1 MKNEKFLSYLVIFAG
16 ILCAVILGI
25 RSWSTGQGKKVEA
38 SATAKTQKVT
48 VPGFGGDIE
57 LEVTADEE
65 KLYAVNVLSNS
76 ETQGI
81 GSKAIEALP
90 ALMVEQQ
97 SFNVDG
103 IAGATVSST
112 ALRTGVEQAI
122 TEMGFS
128 TEKFSTA
135 SGGSS
140 VNAEPA
146 KDQNL
151 EADVVVIG
159 AGGAGMI
166 SAITAADLG
175 KSVVILES
183 QAMVGGNSIRAT
195 GGMNAVATKW
205 RNENT
210 FEEGAGVE
218 KTLATATEKYSDHE
232 TITALAEKVKE
243 QYEAYQANPEGYFDS
258 VELMELDTMIG
269 GKGKNDPSLVKVLA
283 SQSAGA
289 IDYLDELGMT
299 VHNVGSFGGASV
311 KRIHRPVDEN
321 GKVIAV
327 GSYMIPILEE
337 NLNKRENITLL
348 TSVTAEEI
356 TKAEDGKISG
366 VKAKGSSGNSVE
378 VKAPVVIVATGGFAA
393 NMEMVEKY
401 QPSLKGYMST
411 NAAGALGQGITMA
424 EAVGADT
431 VDMDQIQIHPT
442 VTTNDAHLITEGLRG
457 DGAILVNQEGLRFTD
472 EVGTRDAVSKAEI
485 EQTNSQVYLVI
496 DNKMVEKSAVIQGY
510 IKSGYTVTGEDA
522 KSLAKAMGV
531 PEEAFEKTITEWNDS
546 VAKKEDTAFGRT
558 SFAEPLDTA
567 PFYAIKVTP
576 GVHHTMGGLRINGL
590 TEVLDKDGNAI
601 PGLFAAGEVTGGVHG
616 ANRLGGN
623 AVADFTVFGK
633 IAGESAAKY
642 RGE

>member
-1 MKNEKFLSYLVIFAG
+1 MKNEKFLSYLVILAG
-16 ILCAVILGI
+16 ILCAVLLGI
-25 RSWSTGQGKKVEA
+25 RSWTTEQAKKVDA
-38 SATAKTQKVT
+38 PDTAKTQKVT
-48 VPGFGGDIE
+48 VAGFGGDMT
-57 LEVTADEE
+57 LEVTADAE
-65 KLYAVNVLSNS
+65 KLYGVNVLSNS

-81 GSKAIEALP
+81 GSKAVEALP
-90 ALMVEQQ
+90 ALMVEKQ

-122 TEMGFS
+122 KEMGFS
-128 TEKFSTA
+128 TEKFSTP

-140 VNAEPA
+140 NAEPA

-195 GGMNAVATKW
+195 GGMNAAATKW
-205 RNENT
+205 QNENS

-218 KTLATATEKYSDHE
+218 KTLATAAEKYSDND

-243 QYEAYQANPEGYFDS
+243 QYAAYQANPEGYFDS
-258 VELMELDTMIG
+258 VELMELDTMVG

-283 SQSAGA
+283 EQSAPA
-289 IDYLDELGMT
+289 IDYLEKLGMT
-299 VHNVGSFGGASV
+299 IHNVGSFGGASV

-337 NLNKRENITLL
+337 NLNKRDKITLL

-356 TKAEDGKISG
+356 TKSEDGKISG

-411 NAAGALGQGITMA
+411 NAPGALGQGITMA
-424 EAVGADT
+424 EAIGADT

-457 DGAILVNQEGLRFTD
+457 DGAILINQEGLRFTD

-510 IKSGYTVTGEDA
+510 IKSGYTVSGEDA

-531 PEEAFEKTITEWNDS
+531 PEEAFEKTLSEWNES
-546 VAKKEDTAFGRT
+546 VAKKEDAAFGRT
-558 SFAEPLDTA
+558 SFAAPLDTA

-576 GVHHTMGGLRINGL
+576 GVHHTMGGLRINGV
-590 TEVLDKDGNAI
+590 TEVLDKAGNAI

-623 AVADFTVFGK
+623 AVADFSVFGK

-642 RGE
+642 QR

>member
-1 MKNEKFLSYLVIFAG
+1 MKNEKFLSYLVILAG
-16 ILCAVILGI
+16 ILCAVLLGI
-25 RSWSTGQGKKVEA
+25 RSWTTEQAKKVDA
-38 SATAKTQKVT
+38 PDTAKTQKVT
-48 VPGFGGDIE
+48 VAGFGGDMT
-57 LEVTADEE
+57 LEVIADAE
-65 KLYAVNVLSNS
+65 KLYGVNVLSNS

-81 GSKAIEALP
+81 GSKAVEALP
-90 ALMVEQQ
+90 ALMVEKQ

-122 TEMGFS
+122 KEMGFS
-128 TEKFSTA
+128 TEKFSTP

-140 VNAEPA
+140 NAEPA

-195 GGMNAVATKW
+195 GGMNAAATKW
-205 RNENT
+205 QNENS

-218 KTLATATEKYSDHE
+218 KTLATAAEKYSDND

-243 QYEAYQANPEGYFDS
+243 QYAAYQANPEGYFDS
-258 VELMELDTMIG
+258 VELMELDTMVG

-283 SQSAGA
+283 EQSAPA
-289 IDYLDELGMT
+289 IDYLEKLGMT
-299 VHNVGSFGGASV
+299 IHNVGSFGGASV

-337 NLNKRENITLL
+337 NLNKRDKITLL

-356 TKAEDGKISG
+356 TKSEDGKISG
-366 VKAKGSSGNSVE
+366 VKAKGGSGNSVE

-401 QPSLKGYMST
+401 QPGLKGYMST
-411 NAAGALGQGITMA
+411 NAPGALGQGITMA
-424 EAVGADT
+424 EAIGADT

-510 IKSGYTVTGEDA
+510 IKSGYTVSGEDA

-531 PEEAFEKTITEWNDS
+531 PEEAFEKTLSEWNES
-546 VAKKEDTAFGRT
+546 VAKKEDAAFGRT
-558 SFAEPLDTA
+558 SFAAPLDTA

-576 GVHHTMGGLRINGL
+576 GVHHTMGGLRINGV
-590 TEVLDKDGNAI
+590 TEVLDKAGNAI

-623 AVADFTVFGK
+623 AVADFSVFGK

-642 RGE
+642 QR

>member
-1 MKNEKFLSYLVIFAG
+1 MKNEKFLSYLVILAG
-16 ILCAVILGI
+16 ILCAVLLGI
-25 RSWSTGQGKKVEA
+25 RSWTTEQAKKVDA
-38 SATAKTQKVT
+38 PDTAKTQKVT
-48 VPGFGGDIE
+48 VAGFGGDMT
-57 LEVTADEE
+57 LEVTADAE
-65 KLYAVNVLSNS
+65 KLYGVNVLSNS

-81 GSKAIEALP
+81 GSKAVEALP
-90 ALMVEQQ
+90 ALMVEKQ

-122 TEMGFS
+122 KEMGFS
-128 TEKFSTA
+128 TEKFSTP

-140 VNAEPA
+140 NAEPA

-183 QAMVGGNSIRAT
+183 QAMVGGHSIRAT
-195 GGMNAVATKW
+195 GGMNAADTKW
-205 RNENT
+205 QNENS

-218 KTLATATEKYSDHE
+218 KTLATAAEKYSDND

-283 SQSAGA
+283 EQSAPA
-289 IDYLDELGMT
+289 IDYLEKLGMT
-299 VHNVGSFGGASV
+299 IHNVGSFGGASV

-337 NLNKRENITLL
+337 NLNKRDKITLL

-356 TKAEDGKISG
+356 TKSEDGKISG

-393 NMEMVEKY
+393 NKEMVEKY

-424 EAVGADT
+424 EAIGADT

-510 IKSGYTVTGEDA
+510 IKSGYTVSGEDA

-531 PEEAFEKTITEWNDS
+531 PEEAFEKTLSEWNES
-546 VAKKEDTAFGRT
+546 VAKKEDAAFGRT
-558 SFAEPLDTA
+558 SFAAPLDTA

-576 GVHHTMGGLRINGL
+576 GVHHTMGGLRINGV
-590 TEVLDKDGNAI
+590 TEVLDKAGNAI

-623 AVADFTVFGK
+623 AVADFSVFGK

-642 RGE
+642 QR

>member
-1 MKNEKFLSYLVIFAG
+1 MKNEKFLSYLVILAG
-16 ILCAVILGI
+16 ILCAVLLGI
-25 RSWSTGQGKKVEA
+25 RSWTTEQTKKVDA
-38 SATAKTQKVT
+38 PDTAKTQKVT
-48 VPGFGGDIE
+48 VAGFGGDMT
-57 LEVTADEE
+57 LEVTADAE
-65 KLYAVNVLSNS
+65 KLYGVNVLSNS

-81 GSKAIEALP
+81 GSKAVEALP
-90 ALMVEQQ
+90 ALMVEKQ

-122 TEMGFS
+122 KEMGFS
-128 TEKFSTA
+128 TEKFSTP

-140 VNAEPA
+140 NAEPA

-195 GGMNAVATKW
+195 GGMNAAATKW
-205 RNENT
+205 QNENS

-218 KTLATATEKYSDHE
+218 KTLATAAEKYSDND

-243 QYEAYQANPEGYFDS
+243 QYAAYQANPEGYFDS
-258 VELMELDTMIG
+258 VELMELDTMVG

-283 SQSAGA
+283 EQSAPA
-289 IDYLDELGMT
+289 IDYLEKLGMT
-299 VHNVGSFGGASV
+299 IHNVGSFGGASV

-337 NLNKRENITLL
+337 NLNKRDKITLL

-356 TKAEDGKISG
+356 TKSEDGKISG

-401 QPSLKGYMST
+401 QPGLKGYMST
-411 NAAGALGQGITMA
+411 NAPGALGQGITMA
-424 EAVGADT
+424 EAIGADT

-457 DGAILVNQEGLRFTD
+457 DGAILINQEGLRFTD

-510 IKSGYTVTGEDA
+510 IKSGYTVSGEDA

-531 PEEAFEKTITEWNDS
+531 PEEAFEKTLSEWNES
-546 VAKKEDTAFGRT
+546 VAKKEDAAFGRT
-558 SFAEPLDTA
+558 SFAAPLDTA

-576 GVHHTMGGLRINGL
+576 GVHHTMGGLRINGV
-590 TEVLDKDGNAI
+590 TEVLDKAGNAI

-623 AVADFTVFGK
+623 AVADFSVFGK

-642 RGE
+642 QR

>member
-1 MKNEKFLSYLVIFAG
+1 MKNEKFLSYLVILAG
-16 ILCAVILGI
+16 ILCAVLLGI
-25 RSWSTGQGKKVEA
+25 RSWTTEQAKKVDA
-38 SATAKTQKVT
+38 PDTAKTQKVT
-48 VPGFGGDIE
+48 VAGFGGDMT
-57 LEVTADEE
+57 LEVIADAE
-65 KLYAVNVLSNS
+65 KLYGVNVLSNS

-81 GSKAIEALP
+81 GSKAVEALP
-90 ALMVEQQ
+90 ALMVEKQ

-122 TEMGFS
+122 KEMGFS
-128 TEKFSTA
+128 TEKFSTP

-140 VNAEPA
+140 NAEPA

-195 GGMNAVATKW
+195 GGMNAAATKW
-205 RNENT
+205 QNENS

-218 KTLATATEKYSDHE
+218 KTLATAAEKYSDND

-243 QYEAYQANPEGYFDS
+243 QYAAYQANPEGYFDS
-258 VELMELDTMIG
+258 VELMELDTMVG

-283 SQSAGA
+283 EQSAPA
-289 IDYLDELGMT
+289 IDYLEKLGMT
-299 VHNVGSFGGASV
+299 IHNVGSFGGASV

-337 NLNKRENITLL
+337 NLNKRDKITLL

-356 TKAEDGKISG
+356 TKSEDGKISG

-411 NAAGALGQGITMA
+411 NAPGALGQGITMA
-424 EAVGADT
+424 EAIGADT

-510 IKSGYTVTGEDA
+510 IKSGYTVSGEDA

-531 PEEAFEKTITEWNDS
+531 PEEAFEKTLSEWNES
-546 VAKKEDTAFGRT
+546 VAKKEDAAFGRT
-558 SFAEPLDTA
+558 SFAAPLDTA

-576 GVHHTMGGLRINGL
+576 GVHHTMGGLRINGV
-590 TEVLDKDGNAI
+590 TEVLDKAGNAI

-623 AVADFTVFGK
+623 AVADFSVFGK

-642 RGE
+642 QR

>member
-1 MKNEKFLSYLVIFAG
+1 MKNEKFLSYLVILAG

-25 RSWSTGQGKKVEA
+25 RSWNTEQARKVDA
-38 SATAKTQKVT
+38 PDTAKTQKVT
-48 VPGFGGDIE
+48 VAGFGGDMT
-57 LEVTADEE
+57 LEVTADAD
-65 KLYAVNVLSNS
+65 KLYGVNVLSNS

-81 GSKAIEALP
+81 GSKAVEALP

-122 TEMGFS
+122 KEMGFS
-128 TEKFSTA
+128 TDKFSTP

-140 VNAEPA
+140 NAEPA

-195 GGMNAVATKW
+195 GGMNAAATKW
-205 RNENT
+205 QNENP

-218 KTLATATEKYSDHE
+218 KTLATAAEKYSDNE
-232 TITALAEKVKE
+232 TITALAAKVKE
-243 QYEAYQANPEGYFDS
+243 QYAAYQANPEGYFDS
-258 VELMELDTMIG
+258 VELMELDTMVG
-269 GKGKNDPSLVKVLA
+269 GKGKNNPTLVKVLA
-283 SQSAGA
+283 EQSGPA
-289 IDYLDELGMT
+289 IDYLEKLGMT
-299 VHNVGSFGGASV
+299 IHNVGSFGGASV

-337 NLNKRENITLL
+337 NLKKRDKITLL

-356 TKAEDGKISG
+356 TKSEDGKISG

-393 NMEMVEKY
+393 NKEMVEKY

-411 NAAGALGQGITMA
+411 NAPGALGQGITMA
-424 EAVGADT
+424 EALGADT

-442 VTTNDAHLITEGLRG
+442 VTTTDAHLITEGLRG

-485 EQTNSQVYLVI
+485 EQTNSQVYLVL

-522 KSLAKAMGV
+522 KSLAKSMGV
-531 PEEAFEKTITEWNDS
+531 PEDALEKTITEWNES

-558 SFAEPLDTA
+558 SFADPLDTA

-576 GVHHTMGGLRINGL
+576 GVHHTMGGLRINEV
-590 TEVLDKDGNAI
+590 TEVLDKNGNAI
-601 PGLFAAGEVTGGVHG
+601 PGFFAAGEVTGGVHG

-633 IAGESAAKY
+633 IAGESAAKFQ
-642 RGE
+642 G

>member
-1 MKNEKFLSYLVIFAG
+1 MKNEKFLSYLVILAG
-16 ILCAVILGI
+16 ILCAVLLGI
-25 RSWSTGQGKKVEA
+25 RSWTMEQAKKVDA
-38 SATAKTQKVT
+38 PDTAKTQKVT
-48 VPGFGGDIE
+48 VAGFGGDMT
-57 LEVTADEE
+57 LEVTADAE
-65 KLYAVNVLSNS
+65 KLYGVNVLSNS

-81 GSKAIEALP
+81 GSKAVEALP
-90 ALMVEQQ
+90 ALMVEKQ

-122 TEMGFS
+122 KEMGFS
-128 TEKFSTA
+128 TEKFSTP

-140 VNAEPA
+140 NAEPA

-195 GGMNAVATKW
+195 GGMNAAATKW
-205 RNENT
+205 QNENS

-218 KTLATATEKYSDHE
+218 KTLATAAEKYSDND

-243 QYEAYQANPEGYFDS
+243 QYAAYQANPEGYFDS
-258 VELMELDTMIG
+258 VELMELDTMVG

-283 SQSAGA
+283 EQSAPA
-289 IDYLDELGMT
+289 IDYLEKLGMT
-299 VHNVGSFGGASV
+299 IHNVGSFGGASV

-337 NLNKRENITLL
+337 NLNKRDKITLL

-356 TKAEDGKISG
+356 TKSEDGKISG

-411 NAAGALGQGITMA
+411 NAPGALGQGITMA
-424 EAVGADT
+424 EAIGADT

-510 IKSGYTVTGEDA
+510 IKSGYTVSGEDA

-531 PEEAFEKTITEWNDS
+531 PEEAFEKTLSEWNES
-546 VAKKEDTAFGRT
+546 VAKKEDAAFGRT
-558 SFAEPLDTA
+558 SFAAPLDTA

-576 GVHHTMGGLRINGL
+576 GVHHTMGGLRINGV
-590 TEVLDKDGNAI
+590 TEVLDKAGNAI

-623 AVADFTVFGK
+623 AVADFSVFGK

-642 RGE
+642 QR

>member
-1 MKNEKFLSYLVIFAG
+1 MKNEKFLSYLVILAG
-16 ILCAVILGI
+16 ILCAVLLGI
-25 RSWSTGQGKKVEA
+25 RSWTTEQAKKVDA
-38 SATAKTQKVT
+38 PDTAKTQKVT
-48 VPGFGGDIE
+48 VAGFGGDMT
-57 LEVTADEE
+57 LEVIADAE
-65 KLYAVNVLSNS
+65 KLYGVNVLSNS

-81 GSKAIEALP
+81 GSKAVEALP
-90 ALMVEQQ
+90 ALMVEKQ

-122 TEMGFS
+122 KEMGFS
-128 TEKFSTA
+128 TEKFSTP

-140 VNAEPA
+140 NAEPA

-195 GGMNAVATKW
+195 GGMNAAATKW
-205 RNENT
+205 QNENS

-218 KTLATATEKYSDHE
+218 KTLATAAEKYSDND

-243 QYEAYQANPEGYFDS
+243 QYAAYQANPEGYFDS
-258 VELMELDTMIG
+258 VELMELDTMVG

-356 TKAEDGKISG
+356 TKSEDGKISG
-366 VKAKGSSGNSVE
+366 VKAKGISGNMVE
-378 VKAPVVIVATGGFAA
+378 VHAPVVIVATGGFAA

-442 VTTNDAHLITEGLRG
+442 VTTTDAHLITEGLRG

-531 PEEAFEKTITEWNDS
+531 PEDAFEKTITEWNES

-558 SFAEPLDTA
+558 SFDEPLDTA

-576 GVHHTMGGLRINGL
+576 GVHHTMGGLRINGV

-601 PGLFAAGEVTGGVHG
+601 AGLFAAGEVTGGVHG

-642 RGE
+642 QK

>member
-1 MKNEKFLSYLVIFAG
+1 MKNEKFLSYLVILAG
-16 ILCAVILGI
+16 ILCAVLLGI
-25 RSWSTGQGKKVEA
+25 RSWTTEQAKKVDA
-38 SATAKTQKVT
+38 PDTAKTQKVT
-48 VPGFGGDIE
+48 VAGFGGDMT
-57 LEVTADEE
+57 LEVIADAE
-65 KLYAVNVLSNS
+65 KLYGVNVLSNS

-81 GSKAIEALP
+81 GSKAVEALP
-90 ALMVEQQ
+90 ALMVEKQ

-122 TEMGFS
+122 KEMGFS
-128 TEKFSTA
+128 TEKFSTP

-140 VNAEPA
+140 NAEPA

-195 GGMNAVATKW
+195 GGMNAAATKW
-205 RNENT
+205 QNENS

-218 KTLATATEKYSDHE
+218 KTLATAAEKYSDND

-243 QYEAYQANPEGYFDS
+243 QYAAYQANPEGYFDS
-258 VELMELDTMIG
+258 VELMELDTMVG

-283 SQSAGA
+283 EQSAPA
-289 IDYLDELGMT
+289 IDYLEKLGMT
-299 VHNVGSFGGASV
+299 IHNVGSFGGASV

-337 NLNKRENITLL
+337 NLNKRDKITLL

-356 TKAEDGKISG
+356 TKSEDGKISG

-401 QPSLKGYMST
+401 QPGLKGDMST
-411 NAAGALGQGITMA
+411 NAPGALGQGITMA
-424 EAVGADT
+424 EAIGADT

-510 IKSGYTVTGEDA
+510 IKSGYTVSGEDA

-531 PEEAFEKTITEWNDS
+531 PEEAFEKTLSEWNES
-546 VAKKEDTAFGRT
+546 VAKKEDAAFGRT
-558 SFAEPLDTA
+558 SFAAPLDTA

-576 GVHHTMGGLRINGL
+576 GVHHTMGGLRINGV
-590 TEVLDKDGNAI
+590 TEVLDKAGNAI

-623 AVADFTVFGK
+623 AVADFSVFGK

-642 RGE
+642 QR

>member
-1 MKNEKFLSYLVIFAG
+1 MKNEKFLSYLVILAG
-16 ILCAVILGI
+16 ILCAVLLGI
-25 RSWSTGQGKKVEA
+25 RSWTTEQAKKVDA
-38 SATAKTQKVT
+38 PDTAKTQKVT
-48 VPGFGGDIE
+48 VAGFGGDMT
-57 LEVTADEE
+57 LEVIADAE
-65 KLYAVNVLSNS
+65 KLYGVNVLSNS

-81 GSKAIEALP
+81 GSKAVEALP
-90 ALMVEQQ
+90 ALMVEKQ

-122 TEMGFS
+122 KEMGFS
-128 TEKFSTA
+128 TEKFSTP

-140 VNAEPA
+140 NAEPA

-195 GGMNAVATKW
+195 GGMNAAATKW
-205 RNENT
+205 QNENS

-218 KTLATATEKYSDHE
+218 KTLATAAEKYSDND

-243 QYEAYQANPEGYFDS
+243 QYAAYQANPEGYFDS
-258 VELMELDTMIG
+258 VELMELDTMVG

-283 SQSAGA
+283 EQSAPA
-289 IDYLDELGMT
+289 IDYLEKLGMT
-299 VHNVGSFGGASV
+299 IHNVGSFGGASV

-337 NLNKRENITLL
+337 NLNKRDKITLL

-356 TKAEDGKISG
+356 TKSEDGKISG
-366 VKAKGSSGNSVE
+366 VKAKGSSGNTVE

-401 QPSLKGYMST
+401 QPGLKGYMST
-411 NAAGALGQGITMA
+411 NAPGALGQGITMA
-424 EAVGADT
+424 EAIGADT

-510 IKSGYTVTGEDA
+510 IKSGYTVSGEDA

-531 PEEAFEKTITEWNDS
+531 PEEAFEKTLSEWNES
-546 VAKKEDTAFGRT
+546 VAKKEDAAFGRT
-558 SFAEPLDTA
+558 SFAAPLDTA
-567 PFYAIKVTP
+567 PFYVIKVTP
-576 GVHHTMGGLRINGL
+576 GVHHTMGGLRINGV
-590 TEVLDKDGNAI
+590 TEVLDKAGNAI

-623 AVADFTVFGK
+623 AVADFSVFGK

-642 RGE
+642 QR

>member
-1 MKNEKFLSYLVIFAG
+1 MKNEKFLSYLVILAG
-16 ILCAVILGI
+16 ILCAVLLGI
-25 RSWSTGQGKKVEA
+25 RSWTTEQAKKVDA
-38 SATAKTQKVT
+38 PDTAKTQKVT
-48 VPGFGGDIE
+48 VAGFGGDMT
-57 LEVTADEE
+57 LEVTADAE
-65 KLYAVNVLSNS
+65 KLYGVNVLSNS

-81 GSKAIEALP
+81 GSKAVEALP
-90 ALMVEQQ
+90 ALMVEKQ

-122 TEMGFS
+122 KEMGFS
-128 TEKFSTA
+128 TEKFSTP

-140 VNAEPA
+140 NAEPA

-183 QAMVGGNSIRAT
+183 QAMAGGNSIRAT
-195 GGMNAVATKW
+195 GGMNAAATKW
-205 RNENT
+205 QNENS

-218 KTLATATEKYSDHE
+218 KTLATAAEKYSDND

-243 QYEAYQANPEGYFDS
+243 QYAAYQANPEGYFDS
-258 VELMELDTMIG
+258 VELMELDTMVG

-283 SQSAGA
+283 EQSAPA
-289 IDYLDELGMT
+289 IDYLEKLGMT
-299 VHNVGSFGGASV
+299 IHNVGSFGGASV

-337 NLNKRENITLL
+337 NLNKRDKITLL

-356 TKAEDGKISG
+356 TKSEDGKISG

-411 NAAGALGQGITMA
+411 NAPGALGQGITMA
-424 EAVGADT
+424 EAIGADT

-510 IKSGYTVTGEDA
+510 IKSGYTVSGEDA

-531 PEEAFEKTITEWNDS
+531 PEEAFEKTLSEWNES
-546 VAKKEDTAFGRT
+546 VAKKEDAAFGRT
-558 SFAEPLDTA
+558 SFAAPLDTA

-576 GVHHTMGGLRINGL
+576 GVHHTMGGLRINGV
-590 TEVLDKDGNAI
+590 TEVLDKAGNAI

-623 AVADFTVFGK
+623 AVADFSVFGK

-642 RGE
+642 QR

>member
-1 MKNEKFLSYLVIFAG
+1 M
-16 ILCAVILGI
+16 GI
-25 RSWSTGQGKKVEA
+25 RSWTTEQAKKVDA
-38 SATAKTQKVT
+38 PDTAKTQKVT
-48 VPGFGGDIE
+48 VAGFGGDMT
-57 LEVTADEE
+57 LEVTADAE
-65 KLYAVNVLSNS
+65 KLYGVNVLSNS

-81 GSKAIEALP
+81 GSKAVEALP
-90 ALMVEQQ
+90 TLMVEKQ

-122 TEMGFS
+122 KEMGFS
-128 TEKFSTA
+128 TEKFSTP

-140 VNAEPA
+140 NAEPA

-195 GGMNAVATKW
+195 GGMNAADTKW
-205 RNENT
+205 QNENS

-218 KTLATATEKYSDHE
+218 KTLATAAEKYSDND

-243 QYEAYQANPEGYFDS
+243 QYAAYQANPEGYFDS
-258 VELMELDTMIG
+258 VELMELDTMVG

-283 SQSAGA
+283 EQSAPA
-289 IDYLDELGMT
+289 IDYLEKLGMT
-299 VHNVGSFGGASV
+299 IHNVGSFGGASV

-337 NLNKRENITLL
+337 NLNKRDKITLL

-356 TKAEDGKISG
+356 TKSEDGKISG

-401 QPSLKGYMST
+401 QPGLKGYMST
-411 NAAGALGQGITMA
+411 NAPGALGQGITMA
-424 EAVGADT
+424 EAIGADT

-510 IKSGYTVTGEDA
+510 IKSGYTVSGEDA

-531 PEEAFEKTITEWNDS
+531 PEEAFEKTLSEWNES
-546 VAKKEDTAFGRT
+546 VAKKEDAAFGRT
-558 SFAEPLDTA
+558 SFAAPLDTA

-576 GVHHTMGGLRINGL
+576 GVHHTMGGLRINGV
-590 TEVLDKDGNAI
+590 TEVLDKAGNAI

-623 AVADFTVFGK
+623 AVADFSVFGK

-642 RGE
+642 QR

>member
-1 MKNEKFLSYLVIFAG
+1 MKNEKFLSYLVILAG
-16 ILCAVILGI
+16 ILCAVLLGI
-25 RSWSTGQGKKVEA
+25 RSWTTEQAKKVDA
-38 SATAKTQKVT
+38 PDTAKTQKVT
-48 VPGFGGDIE
+48 VAGFGGDMT
-57 LEVTADEE
+57 LEVTADAE
-65 KLYAVNVLSNS
+65 KLYGVNVLSNS

-81 GSKAIEALP
+81 GSKAVEALP
-90 ALMVEQQ
+90 ALMVEKQ

-122 TEMGFS
+122 KEMGFS
-128 TEKFSTA
+128 TEKFSTP

-140 VNAEPA
+140 NAEPA

-195 GGMNAVATKW
+195 GGMNAAATKW
-205 RNENT
+205 QNENS

-218 KTLATATEKYSDHE
+218 KTLATAAEKYSDND

-243 QYEAYQANPEGYFDS
+243 QYAAYQANPEGYFDS
-258 VELMELDTMIG
+258 VELMELDTMVG

-283 SQSAGA
+283 EQSAPA
-289 IDYLDELGMT
+289 IDYLEKLGMT
-299 VHNVGSFGGASV
+299 IHNVGSFGGASV

-337 NLNKRENITLL
+337 NLNKRDKITLL

-356 TKAEDGKISG
+356 TKSEDGKISG

-411 NAAGALGQGITMA
+411 NAPGALGQGITMA
-424 EAVGADT
+424 EAIGADT

-510 IKSGYTVTGEDA
+510 IKSGYTVSGEDA

-531 PEEAFEKTITEWNDS
+531 PEEAFEKTLSEWNES
-546 VAKKEDTAFGRT
+546 VAKKEDAAFGRT
-558 SFAEPLDTA
+558 SFAAPLDTA

-576 GVHHTMGGLRINGL
+576 GVHHTMGGLRINGV
-590 TEVLDKDGNAI
+590 TEVLDKAGNAI

-623 AVADFTVFGK
+623 AVADFNVFGK

-642 RGE
+642 QR

>member
-1 MKNEKFLSYLVIFAG
+1 M
-16 ILCAVILGI
+16 GI
-25 RSWSTGQGKKVEA
+25 RSWTTEQAKKVDA
-38 SATAKTQKVT
+38 PDTAKTQKVT
-48 VPGFGGDIE
+48 VAGFGGDMT
-57 LEVTADEE
+57 LEVTADAE
-65 KLYAVNVLSNS
+65 KLYGVNVLSNS

-81 GSKAIEALP
+81 GSKAVEALP
-90 ALMVEQQ
+90 ALMVEKQ

-122 TEMGFS
+122 KEMGFS
-128 TEKFSTA
+128 TEKFSTP

-140 VNAEPA
+140 NAEPA

-195 GGMNAVATKW
+195 GGMNAAATKW
-205 RNENT
+205 QNENS

-218 KTLATATEKYSDHE
+218 KTLATAAEKYSDND

-243 QYEAYQANPEGYFDS
+243 QYAAYQANPEGYFDS
-258 VELMELDTMIG
+258 VELMELDTMVG

-283 SQSAGA
+283 EQSAPA
-289 IDYLDELGMT
+289 IDYLEKLGMT
-299 VHNVGSFGGASV
+299 IHNVGSFGGASV

-337 NLNKRENITLL
+337 NLNKRDKITLL

-356 TKAEDGKISG
+356 TKSEDGKISG

-411 NAAGALGQGITMA
+411 NAPGALGQGITMA
-424 EAVGADT
+424 EAIGADT

-510 IKSGYTVTGEDA
+510 IKSGYTVSGEDA

-531 PEEAFEKTITEWNDS
+531 PEEAFEKTLSEWNES
-546 VAKKEDTAFGRT
+546 VAKKEDAAFGRT
-558 SFAEPLDTA
+558 SFAAPLDTA

-576 GVHHTMGGLRINGL
+576 GVHHTMGGLRINGV
-590 TEVLDKDGNAI
+590 TEVLDKAGNAI

-623 AVADFTVFGK
+623 AVADFSVFGK

-642 RGE
+642 QR

>member
-1 MKNEKFLSYLVIFAG
+1 
-16 ILCAVILGI
+16 
-25 RSWSTGQGKKVEA
+25 
-38 SATAKTQKVT
+38 
-48 VPGFGGDIE
+48 
-57 LEVTADEE
+57 
-65 KLYAVNVLSNS
+65 
-76 ETQGI
+76 
-81 GSKAIEALP
+81 
-90 ALMVEQQ
+90 MVEQQ

-140 VNAEPA
+140 ANAEPA

-195 GGMNAVATKW
+195 GGMNAAATKW
-205 RNENT
+205 QNENS

-218 KTLATATEKYSDHE
+218 KTLATAAEKYSDND

-337 NLNKRENITLL
+337 NLHKRENITLL

-366 VKAKGSSGNSVE
+366 VKAKGSSGNTVE
-378 VKAPVVIVATGGFAA
+378 VKAPMVIVATGGFAA

-472 EVGTRDAVSKAEI
+472 EVETRDAVSKAEI

>member
-1 MKNEKFLSYLVIFAG
+1 MKNEKFLSYLVILAG
-16 ILCAVILGI
+16 ILCAVLLGI
-25 RSWSTGQGKKVEA
+25 RSWTTEQAKKVDA
-38 SATAKTQKVT
+38 PDTAKTQKVT
-48 VPGFGGDIE
+48 VAGFGGDMT
-57 LEVTADEE
+57 LEVTADAE
-65 KLYAVNVLSNS
+65 KLYGVNVLSNS

-81 GSKAIEALP
+81 GSKAVEALP
-90 ALMVEQQ
+90 ALMVEKQ

-122 TEMGFS
+122 KEMGFS
-128 TEKFSTA
+128 TEKFSTP

-140 VNAEPA
+140 NAEPV

-195 GGMNAVATKW
+195 GGMNAAATKW
-205 RNENT
+205 QNENS

-218 KTLATATEKYSDHE
+218 KTLATAAEKYSDND

-243 QYEAYQANPEGYFDS
+243 QYAAYQANPEGYFDS
-258 VELMELDTMIG
+258 VELMELDTMVG
-269 GKGKNDPSLVKVLA
+269 GKGKNDPSLVKALA
-283 SQSAGA
+283 EQSAPA
-289 IDYLDELGMT
+289 IDYLEKLGMT
-299 VHNVGSFGGASV
+299 IHNVGSFGGASV

-337 NLNKRENITLL
+337 NLNKRDKITLL

-356 TKAEDGKISG
+356 TKSEDGKISG

-411 NAAGALGQGITMA
+411 NAPGALGQGITMA
-424 EAVGADT
+424 EAIGADT

-510 IKSGYTVTGEDA
+510 IKSGYTVSGEDA

-531 PEEAFEKTITEWNDS
+531 PEEAFEKTLSEWNES
-546 VAKKEDTAFGRT
+546 VAKKEDAAFGRT
-558 SFAEPLDTA
+558 SFAAPLDTA

-576 GVHHTMGGLRINGL
+576 GVHHTMGGLRINGV
-590 TEVLDKDGNAI
+590 TEVLEKAGNAI

-623 AVADFTVFGK
+623 AVADFSVFGK

-642 RGE
+642 QR

>member
-25 RSWSTGQGKKVEA
+25 RSWNTEQARKVDA
-38 SATAKTQKVT
+38 PDTAKTQKVT
-48 VPGFGGDIE
+48 VDGFGGDMT
-57 LEVTADEE
+57 LEVTADAD
-65 KLYAVNVLSNS
+65 KLYGVNVLSNS

-81 GSKAIEALP
+81 GSKAVEALP

-122 TEMGFS
+122 KEMGFS
-128 TEKFSTA
+128 TDKFSTP

-140 VNAEPA
+140 NAEPA

-183 QAMVGGNSIRAT
+183 QSMVGGNSIRAT
-195 GGMNAVATKW
+195 GGMNAAATKW
-205 RNENT
+205 QNENS

-218 KTLATATEKYSDHE
+218 KTLATAAEKYSDNE
-232 TITALAEKVKE
+232 TITALAAKVKE
-243 QYEAYQANPEGYFDS
+243 QYAAYQAKPEGYFDS
-258 VELMELDTMIG
+258 VELMELDTMVG
-269 GKGKNDPSLVKVLA
+269 GKGKNNPALVKVLA
-283 SQSAGA
+283 EQSGPA
-289 IDYLDELGMT
+289 IDYLEKLGMT
-299 VHNVGSFGGASV
+299 IHNVGSFGGASV

-337 NLNKRENITLL
+337 NLKKRDKITLL

-356 TKAEDGKISG
+356 TKSEDGKISG

-393 NMEMVEKY
+393 NKEMVEKY

-424 EAVGADT
+424 EALGADT

-485 EQTNSQVYLVI
+485 EQTNSQVYLVF

-531 PEEAFEKTITEWNDS
+531 PEDAFEKTLTDWNES
-546 VAKKEDTAFGRT
+546 VAK
-558 SFAEPLDTA
+558 
-567 PFYAIKVTP
+567 
-576 GVHHTMGGLRINGL
+576 
-590 TEVLDKDGNAI
+590 
-601 PGLFAAGEVTGGVHG
+601 
-616 ANRLGGN
+616 
-623 AVADFTVFGK
+623 
-633 IAGESAAKY
+633 
-642 RGE
+642 

>member
-1 MKNEKFLSYLVIFAG
+1 MKNEKFLSYLVILAG

-25 RSWSTGQGKKVEA
+25 RSWNTEQARKVDA
-38 SATAKTQKVT
+38 PDTAKTQKVT
-48 VPGFGGDIE
+48 VAGFGGDMT
-57 LEVTADEE
+57 LEVTADAE
-65 KLYAVNVLSNS
+65 KLYGVNVLSNS

-81 GSKAIEALP
+81 GSKAVEALP

-103 IAGATVSST
+103 ISGATVSST

-122 TEMGFS
+122 KEMGFS
-128 TEKFSTA
+128 TDKFSTP

-140 VNAEPA
+140 KAEPE
-146 KDQNL
+146 KDRNL

-195 GGMNAVATKW
+195 GGMNAAATKW
-205 RNENT
+205 QNENP

-218 KTLATATEKYSDHE
+218 KTLATAAEKYSDNE
-232 TITALAEKVKE
+232 TITALAAKVKE
-243 QYEAYQANPEGYFDS
+243 QYAAYQANPEGYFDS
-258 VELMELDTMIG
+258 VELMELDTMVG
-269 GKGKNDPSLVKVLA
+269 GKGKNNPTLVKVLA
-283 SQSAGA
+283 EQSGPA
-289 IDYLDELGMT
+289 IDYLEKLGMT
-299 VHNVGSFGGASV
+299 IHNVGSFGGASV

-337 NLNKRENITLL
+337 NLKKRDKITLL

-356 TKAEDGKISG
+356 TKSEDGKISG

-393 NMEMVEKY
+393 NKEMVEKY

-411 NAAGALGQGITMA
+411 NAPGALGQGITMA

-442 VTTNDAHLITEGLRG
+442 VTTTDAHLITEGLRG

-485 EQTNSQVYLVI
+485 EQTNSQVYLVL

-510 IKSGYTVTGEDA
+510 IKSGYTVTGNDA

-531 PEEAFEKTITEWNDS
+531 PAEAFENTLKNWNEA
-546 VAKKEDTAFGRT
+546 VEKKEDAEFGRT
-558 SFAEPLDTA
+558 SFAAALDTA

-576 GVHHTMGGLRINGL
+576 GVHHTMGGLTINTV
-590 TEVLDKDGNAI
+590 TEVLNKEGKAI

-623 AVADFTVFGK
+623 AVCDFTVFGK
-633 IAGESAAKY
+633 IAGESAASYAK
-642 RGE
+642 

>member
-1 MKNEKFLSYLVIFAG
+1 M
-16 ILCAVILGI
+16 
-25 RSWSTGQGKKVEA
+25 
-38 SATAKTQKVT
+38 ATA
-48 VPGFGGDIE
+48 
-57 LEVTADEE
+57 A
-65 KLYAVNVLSNS
+65 
-76 ETQGI
+76 
-81 GSKAIEALP
+81 
-90 ALMVEQQ
+90 
-97 SFNVDG
+97 
-103 IAGATVSST
+103 
-112 ALRTGVEQAI
+112 
-122 TEMGFS
+122 
-128 TEKFSTA
+128 
-135 SGGSS
+135 
-140 VNAEPA
+140 
-146 KDQNL
+146 
-151 EADVVVIG
+151 
-159 AGGAGMI
+159 
-166 SAITAADLG
+166 
-175 KSVVILES
+175 
-183 QAMVGGNSIRAT
+183 
-195 GGMNAVATKW
+195 
-205 RNENT
+205 
-210 FEEGAGVE
+210 
-218 KTLATATEKYSDHE
+218 EKYSDND

-243 QYEAYQANPEGYFDS
+243 QYAAYQANPEGYFDS
-258 VELMELDTMIG
+258 VELMELDTMVG

-283 SQSAGA
+283 EQSAPA
-289 IDYLDELGMT
+289 IDYLEKLGMT
-299 VHNVGSFGGASV
+299 IHNVGSFGGASV

-337 NLNKRENITLL
+337 NLNKRDKITLL

-356 TKAEDGKISG
+356 TKSEDGKISG

-411 NAAGALGQGITMA
+411 NAPGALGQGITMA
-424 EAVGADT
+424 EAIGADT

-485 EQTNSQVYLVI
+485 AQTGSQTNSQVYLVI

-510 IKSGYTVTGEDA
+510 IKSGYTVSGEDA

-531 PEEAFEKTITEWNDS
+531 PEEAFEKTLSEWNES
-546 VAKKEDTAFGRT
+546 VAKKEDAAFGRT
-558 SFAEPLDTA
+558 SFAAPLDTA

-576 GVHHTMGGLRINGL
+576 GVHHTMGGLRINGV
-590 TEVLDKDGNAI
+590 TEVLDKAGNAI

-623 AVADFTVFGK
+623 AVADFSVFGK

-642 RGE
+642 QR

>member
-48 VPGFGGDIE
+48 IPGFGGDIE
-57 LEVTADEE
+57 LEVIADEE

-128 TEKFSTA
+128 TDKFSTP

-140 VNAEPA
+140 KAEPE

-195 GGMNAVATKW
+195 GGMNAAATKW
-205 RNENT
+205 QNENP

-218 KTLATATEKYSDHE
+218 KTLATAAEKYSDNE
-232 TITALAEKVKE
+232 TITALAAKVKE
-243 QYEAYQANPEGYFDS
+243 QYAAYQANPEGYFDS
-258 VELMELDTMIG
+258 VELMELDTMVG
-269 GKGKNDPSLVKVLA
+269 GKGKNNPTLVKVLA
-283 SQSAGA
+283 EQSGPA
-289 IDYLDELGMT
+289 IDYLEKLGMT
-299 VHNVGSFGGASV
+299 IHNVGSFGGASV

-337 NLNKRENITLL
+337 NLKKRDKITLL

-356 TKAEDGKISG
+356 TKSEDGKISG

-393 NMEMVEKY
+393 NKEMVEKY

-411 NAAGALGQGITMA
+411 NASGALGQGITMA

-442 VTTNDAHLITEGLRG
+442 VTTTDAHLITEGLRG

-485 EQTNSQVYLVI
+485 EQTNSQVYLVL

-531 PEEAFEKTITEWNDS
+531 PEDAFEKTITEWNES
-546 VAKKEDTAFGRT
+546 VAKKEDSAFGRT
-558 SFAEPLDTA
+558 SFADPLDTA

-576 GVHHTMGGLRINGL
+576 GVHHTMGGLRINEV
-590 TEVLDKDGNAI
+590 TEVLDKNGNAI

-633 IAGESAAKY
+633 IAGESAAKFQ
-642 RGE
+642 G

>member
-1 MKNEKFLSYLVIFAG
+1 MKNEKFLSYLVILAG
-16 ILCAVILGI
+16 ILCAVLLGI
-25 RSWSTGQGKKVEA
+25 RSWTTEQAKKVDA
-38 SATAKTQKVT
+38 PDTAKTQKVT
-48 VPGFGGDIE
+48 VAGFGGDMT
-57 LEVTADEE
+57 LEVTADAE
-65 KLYAVNVLSNS
+65 KLYGVNVLSNS

-81 GSKAIEALP
+81 GSKAVEALP
-90 ALMVEQQ
+90 ALMVEKQ

-122 TEMGFS
+122 KEMGFS
-128 TEKFSTA
+128 TEKFSTP

-140 VNAEPA
+140 NAEPA

-195 GGMNAVATKW
+195 GGMNAAATKW
-205 RNENT
+205 QNENS

-218 KTLATATEKYSDHE
+218 KTLATAAEKYSDND

-243 QYEAYQANPEGYFDS
+243 QYAAYQANPEGYFDS
-258 VELMELDTMIG
+258 VELMELDTMVG

-283 SQSAGA
+283 EQSAPA
-289 IDYLDELGMT
+289 IDYLEKLGMT
-299 VHNVGSFGGASV
+299 IHNVGSFGGASV

-337 NLNKRENITLL
+337 NLNKRDKITLL

-356 TKAEDGKISG
+356 TKSEDGKISG

-401 QPSLKGYMST
+401 QPGLKGYMST
-411 NAAGALGQGITMA
+411 NAPGALGQGITMA
-424 EAVGADT
+424 EAIGADT

-457 DGAILVNQEGLRFTD
+457 DGAILINQEGLRFTD

-510 IKSGYTVTGEDA
+510 IKSGYTVSGEDA

-531 PEEAFEKTITEWNDS
+531 PEEAFEKTLSEWNES
-546 VAKKEDTAFGRT
+546 VAKKEDAAFGRT
-558 SFAEPLDTA
+558 SFAAPLDTA

-576 GVHHTMGGLRINGL
+576 GVHHTMGGLRINGV
-590 TEVLDKDGNAI
+590 TEVLDKAGNAI

-623 AVADFTVFGK
+623 AVADFSVFGK

-642 RGE
+642 QR

>member
-1 MKNEKFLSYLVIFAG
+1 MKNEKFLSYLVILAG
-16 ILCAVILGI
+16 ILCAVLLGI
-25 RSWSTGQGKKVEA
+25 RSWTTEQAKKVDA
-38 SATAKTQKVT
+38 PDTAKTQKVT
-48 VPGFGGDIE
+48 VAGFGGDMT
-57 LEVTADEE
+57 LEVTADAE
-65 KLYAVNVLSNS
+65 KLYGVNVLSNS

-81 GSKAIEALP
+81 GSKAVEALP
-90 ALMVEQQ
+90 TLMVEKQ

-122 TEMGFS
+122 KEMGFS
-128 TEKFSTA
+128 TEKFSTP

-140 VNAEPA
+140 NAEPA

-195 GGMNAVATKW
+195 GGMNAAATKW
-205 RNENT
+205 QNENS

-218 KTLATATEKYSDHE
+218 KTLATAAEKYSDND

-243 QYEAYQANPEGYFDS
+243 QYAAYQANPEGYFDS
-258 VELMELDTMIG
+258 VELMELDTMVG

-283 SQSAGA
+283 EQSAPA
-289 IDYLDELGMT
+289 IDYLEKLGMT
-299 VHNVGSFGGASV
+299 IHNVGSFGGASV

-337 NLNKRENITLL
+337 NLNKRDKITLL

-356 TKAEDGKISG
+356 TKSEDGKISG

-411 NAAGALGQGITMA
+411 NAPGALGQGITMA
-424 EAVGADT
+424 EAIGADT

-510 IKSGYTVTGEDA
+510 IKSGYTVSGEDA

-531 PEEAFEKTITEWNDS
+531 PEEAFEKTLSEWNES
-546 VAKKEDTAFGRT
+546 VAKKEDAAFGRT
-558 SFAEPLDTA
+558 SFAAPLDTA

-576 GVHHTMGGLRINGL
+576 GVHHTMGGLRINGV
-590 TEVLDKDGNAI
+590 TEVLDKAGNAI

-623 AVADFTVFGK
+623 AVADFSVFGK

-642 RGE
+642 QR